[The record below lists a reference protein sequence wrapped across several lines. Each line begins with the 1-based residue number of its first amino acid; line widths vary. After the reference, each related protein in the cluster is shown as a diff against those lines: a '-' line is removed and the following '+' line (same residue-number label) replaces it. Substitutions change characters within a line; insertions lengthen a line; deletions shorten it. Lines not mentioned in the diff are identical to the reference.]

1 MVPIGCAAALFNRDD
16 RHEQEIVLMWVAM
29 YMRAWQPMT
38 VTDLWQDG
46 VTVVGGNYSAKI
58 RSLSR
63 RTVLSRSGCDSCRT
77 PAEIHDSA
85 CRPWFFGVMIN
96 TIVASCV
103 PFSSRNLYQAYLSH
117 V

>member
-1 MVPIGCAAALFNRDD
+1 MPSKRRVADTFDRLRRSAAPQPSSIAMT
-16 RHEQEIVLMWVAM
+16 EQEIVLMWMAM

-38 VTDLWQDG
+38 VADLWQVG

-63 RTVLSRSGCDSCRT
+63 RTVMSQSGCGSCRT

-85 CRPWFFGVMIN
+85 WRSIHDTACRPW
-96 TIVASCV
+96 
-103 PFSSRNLYQAYLSH
+103 
-117 V
+117 